1 MLSIINKRLVRKAI
15 DMFKDIEKKGED
27 EYQTF
32 WENFGKYLKVG
43 IIEDNDNKA
52 ELAKLMRFWS
62 TKKEDSAK
70 MTVGLQSY
78 VDGMKANQTQI
89 FYVSGDG
96 KAAAARSPVL
106 EKLRALDYEVLYLTE
121 PLDELMVQSI
131 DEFASYRLV
140 DAAKGNLDIPEIE
153 DDEEKTEEAKKDLE
167 EVCDWLKDSLK
178 SKGVSDVEISTRL
191 TDSAAT
197 LVQGAYGMSPTMQRY
212 MKAQAV
218 ASGQEDMLGGFGSQN
233 QVTLEV
239 NPSHPIIE
247 RLKGMVEKSPDS
259 DDTKAFGTLIYD
271 VAAIATGYSI
281 EDPAEFAARITALMS
296 SDAAFSA
303 APSSDSKPE
312 EVTAEVVE

>member
-1 MLSIINKRLVRKAI
+1 
-15 DMFKDIEKKGED
+15 
-27 EYQTF
+27 
-32 WENFGKYLKVG
+32 
-43 IIEDNDNKA
+43 
-52 ELAKLMRFWS
+52 
-62 TKKEDSAK
+62 
-70 MTVGLQSY
+70 
-78 VDGMKANQTQI
+78 
-89 FYVSGDG
+89 
-96 KAAAARSPVL
+96 
-106 EKLRALDYEVLYLTE
+106 
-121 PLDELMVQSI
+121 
-131 DEFASYRLV
+131 
-140 DAAKGNLDIPEIE
+140 
-153 DDEEKTEEAKKDLE
+153 
-167 EVCDWLKDSLK
+167 
-178 SKGVSDVEISTRL
+178 
-191 TDSAAT
+191 
-197 LVQGAYGMSPTMQRY
+197 MSPTMQRY